1 MDATT
6 KRISHWLIG
15 FIHGPIYD
23 RLIYF
28 DSAIFYSRF
37 FAFLVGL
44 YIPIRLLAGS
54 RQEKAAARSIG
65 FVALFLFLL
74 SYGKFSTSNLR
85 RKLDEA
91 LPLVRNYKQLT
102 LHYSNGDKNID
113 QLYKEAKFH
122 YDELERSLGVPEKV
136 IHAYIYPNQKSKK
149 LWFGGGNTD
158 VADVY
163 TPSIHISSRTNISHP
178 TLRHELVHAF
188 SSFYA
193 YHGLGFH
200 PNMALTEGLAEALAP
215 IRRSLDL
222 DTASGYLI
230 ENKKVGRVSDL
241 LALILERIKLKSI
254 HHSWIFDA
262 FLIDNY
268 DLSRVKRLYMG
279 ESLESVFPNEH
290 EAVITSWKSM
300 VIEKYQ
306 KSKSDIE
313 AESLYRSPGILRDV
327 CPHAKTL
334 LYSKHESPW
343 QTLRQPYNWNYKNY
357 WSWRTMINPNDR
369 YATYKVKR
377 AEVISRLKKKKS
389 VDLKELAAS
398 YELPPKNTEDIELAL
413 LHHDALVASEQELRS
428 DSLIDELKE
437 LSLNLDLSQ
446 SLTRSIWARYMLR
459 GKNYG

>member
-1 MDATT
+1 
-6 KRISHWLIG
+6 
-15 FIHGPIYD
+15 
-23 RLIYF
+23 
-28 DSAIFYSRF
+28 
-37 FAFLVGL
+37 
-44 YIPIRLLAGS
+44 
-54 RQEKAAARSIG
+54 
-65 FVALFLFLL
+65 
-74 SYGKFSTSNLR
+74 
-85 RKLDEA
+85 
-91 LPLVRNYKQLT
+91 
-102 LHYSNGDKNID
+102 
-113 QLYKEAKFH
+113 
-122 YDELERSLGVPEKV
+122 
-136 IHAYIYPNQKSKK
+136 
-149 LWFGGGNTD
+149 
-158 VADVY
+158 
-163 TPSIHISSRTNISHP
+163 
-178 TLRHELVHAF
+178 
-188 SSFYA
+188 
-193 YHGLGFH
+193 
-200 PNMALTEGLAEALAP
+200 MALTEGLAEALAP

-230 ENKKVGRVSDL
+230 KNKKVGRVSDL
-241 LALILERIKLKSI
+241 FSPLFWKESSSRAYTIAGSLML
-254 HHSWIFDA
+254 

-459 GKNYG
+459 GKKLWLGYLSGLSKLPERSDSWLENYLIFRNKADRAHLITEFNPPEKLPRSFLEQWHLLRASYYFRGRNFDLAAREYELAKKEARDGDRAYLELRRRYMLYLSKNP

>member
-1 MDATT
+1 MISITLALSFLLRKSRQKLLSLVLLFTFVLVDLIFHLWMQPQ

-44 YIPIRLLAGS
+44 YIPIRFLAGS

-163 TPSIHISSRTNISHP
+163 TPSIHISSRTNISH
-178 TLRHELVHAF
+178 
-188 SSFYA
+188 
-193 YHGLGFH
+193 
-200 PNMALTEGLAEALAP
+200 N
-215 IRRSLDL
+215 
-222 DTASGYLI
+222 
-230 ENKKVGRVSDL
+230 
-241 LALILERIKLKSI
+241 
-254 HHSWIFDA
+254 
-262 FLIDNY
+262 
-268 DLSRVKRLYMG
+268 
-279 ESLESVFPNEH
+279 
-290 EAVITSWKSM
+290 TS
-300 VIEKYQ
+300 
-306 KSKSDIE
+306 
-313 AESLYRSPGILRDV
+313 P
-327 CPHAKTL
+327 
-334 LYSKHESPW
+334 
-343 QTLRQPYNWNYKNY
+343 
-357 WSWRTMINPNDR
+357 
-369 YATYKVKR
+369 
-377 AEVISRLKKKKS
+377 
-389 VDLKELAAS
+389 
-398 YELPPKNTEDIELAL
+398 
-413 LHHDALVASEQELRS
+413 
-428 DSLIDELKE
+428 
-437 LSLNLDLSQ
+437 
-446 SLTRSIWARYMLR
+446 
-459 GKNYG
+459 

>member
-1 MDATT
+1 MRQIMLPLSVLVASILSYLISPSMEYEYVLSSSFITSLFIIFSACLNINKQVSDFHSWREVLKTNLFYNIAFLVVSYTLYYSFSCQCSARSLSFWILINYT
-6 KRISHWLIG
+6 PMISITLALSFLLRKSRQKLLSLVLLFTFVLVDLIFHLWMQPQKRISHWLIG

-122 YDELERSLGVPEKV
+122 YDELERSLGIPEKV

-241 LALILERIKLKSI
+241 LAPYFGKNPAPRAYTIAGSLML
-254 HHSWIFDA
+254 

-313 AESLYRSPGILRDV
+313 AESLP
-327 CPHAKTL
+327 K
-334 LYSKHESPW
+334 
-343 QTLRQPYNWNYKNY
+343 
-357 WSWRTMINPNDR
+357 SWYT
-369 YATYKVKR
+369 
-377 AEVISRLKKKKS
+377 S
-389 VDLKELAAS
+389 
-398 YELPPKNTEDIELAL
+398 
-413 LHHDALVASEQELRS
+413 
-428 DSLIDELKE
+428 
-437 LSLNLDLSQ
+437 
-446 SLTRSIWARYMLR
+446 
-459 GKNYG
+459 